1 MNSNKMSFPLRH
13 KFTGLSLSS
22 LQIILLPVWENPFLK
37 WEWWGHY
44 VSNRLFKR
52 LFSACMAGIFS
63 SLNCHSI
70 SIHQFPFICEALAKY
85 TYFKYLLLHP
95 KVKSLLPNLAFVD
108 PDPKTTTF
116 LLREKLSSIQLKRN
130 YEACNL
136 ENSEAS
142 REGIHYIT
150 SSEQ

>member
-1 MNSNKMSFPLRH
+1 MNSNMSFPLRH
-13 KFTGLSLSS
+13 RFNGLSLSS

-70 SIHQFPFICEALAKY
+70 SIHQFPFTCEALAKY
-85 TYFKYLLLHP
+85 TYFKYLLLHSKSKIFIAQFGFWGP
-95 KVKSLLPNLAFVD
+95 WPLNYYFPVK
-108 PDPKTTTF
+108 
-116 LLREKLSSIQLKRN
+116 RETKQYTAQKKLWSM
-130 YEACNL
+130 
-136 ENSEAS
+136 
-142 REGIHYIT
+142 
-150 SSEQ
+150 